1 MIQLNSNKM
10 VRVELTTKEQK
21 TVLKYCQS
29 IDRDIYDRIMNSS
42 NGVLHLLIEDCHY
55 LKGCIQLELDRIT
68 IPKIQTILGK
78 VFNKLSTNPIT
89 RNIAEEI
96 EKQDFDNI
104 DDLNDHLQG
113 FMQNRNTA
121 PDPEMGGLSPEQVS
135 SLIYL
140 DWDNDNFPLKFDSAL
155 KLSDLKHS
163 SFFTNTTIFLNTL
176 LEMENEK
183 TATATGNLNR
193 KFIKAVFD
201 KLSLERDYKETILR
215 YNKVLNEDDVLPL
228 SIIRIVCEGADLIDR
243 KSNKFRVVKK
253 YSNLLSEEKAG
264 QLYHLLF
271 ISYFRKFN
279 LSYSDRL
286 PELDCLQQTI
296 AYPIFRIGEI
306 CKDYQ
311 NLEDLPEA
319 ILLPAVLQEVKEEIP
334 NRTYIEWLLGS
345 RIIVPFVELGL
356 LECIY
361 NKEEKGVSEIVKVR
375 KSKLFDKFIRFK
387 F

>member
-201 KLSLERDYKETILR
+201 KLILERDYKETILR

-345 RIIVPFVELGL
+345 RIIVPCVELGL